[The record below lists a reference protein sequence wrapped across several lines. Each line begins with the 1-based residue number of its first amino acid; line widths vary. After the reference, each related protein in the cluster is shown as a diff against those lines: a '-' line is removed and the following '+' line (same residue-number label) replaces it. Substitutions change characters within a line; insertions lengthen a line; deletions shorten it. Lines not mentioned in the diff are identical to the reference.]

1 MIGEVPELTG
11 AILAGLT
18 AEGFRV
24 RQVVPGRT
32 VRRLGAERYEVDL
45 SSPEALRELHRL
57 LAGTDGTPVG
67 GLFNALGLC
76 PPFCGPDG
84 DNPAA
89 ALHIAA
95 WTFHLVKEFA
105 DDMQASAA
113 EGGGWFISLT
123 ALGGQFGLDGHPV
136 SSVAAAG
143 TLGISKTLQREHP
156 RLRVRCID
164 IDPALPA
171 DLLSARLMQ
180 ELLEATDDAPE
191 IGLTREGRWRPA
203 LKLALPP
210 RELSPLSLPE
220 GAVILVTGGAHGV
233 TADVARSLAACARP
247 RLILAGRSPLPQP
260 EPPLTRGLDP
270 AALRKKLLEEAR
282 RCGEAVRPA
291 EIERTVRRILK
302 FRQIQANL
310 DALRT
315 TGATVEYLALDV
327 RDTEQ
332 FGRLLDDLYE
342 RFGRIDGVIHGAG
355 VIDDKRIADK
365 TPASFAEVFRTKVD
379 SAYTLARKLRPEVLK
394 FLVFFGSV
402 SGRFGNVGQVDY
414 SAANEVLNKL
424 ADQLARRW
432 PARVVCINWGPW
444 DGGMVSPE
452 LRTVY
457 AAKGID
463 LIPVEEGVLAFH
475 NELRLPSSTEVVISC
490 SVEHML
496 PIDGGQGVILDPH
509 TASRART

>member
-1 MIGEVPELTG
+1 VVIGEVPELTG
-11 AILAGLT
+11 ALLAALT
-18 AEGFRV
+18 EEGFRV
-24 RQVVPGRT
+24 RQIVPGRT

-57 LAGTDGTPVG
+57 LAGTDGTRVG
-67 GLFNALGLC
+67 GLLNALGLC
-76 PPFCGPDG
+76 PPSCGLNGQDPDV
-84 DNPAA
+84 
-89 ALHIAA
+89 ALHIATS
-95 WTFHLVKEFA
+95 TFHLVKEFA
-105 DDMQASAA
+105 DDLESSVA
-113 EGGGWFISLT
+113 EGGGWFINLT
-123 ALGGQFGLDGHPV
+123 ALGGRFGLDRNPV
-136 SSVAAAG
+136 ASVAAAG

-156 RLRVRCID
+156 RLRVRSID
-164 IDPALPA
+164 IDPAIPA
-171 DLLSARLMQ
+171 DLLSARLLQ
-180 ELLEATDDAPE
+180 ELLEATDDALE

-203 LKLALPP
+203 LKQAPPP
-210 RELSPLSLPE
+210 RELPPLSLPE
-220 GAVILVTGGAHGV
+220 GAVILLTGGAYGV

-260 EPPLTRGLDP
+260 EPPRTQGLDP
-270 AALRKKLLEEAR
+270 PALRKMLLEDAR
-282 RCGEAVRPA
+282 RRGEAIRPA
-291 EIERTVRRILK
+291 EIERTIHRILK
-302 FRQIQANL
+302 DRQIQANL

-315 TGATVEYLALDV
+315 AGATVEYHALDV

-379 SAYTLARKLRPEVLK
+379 SAYTLARKLRPEELK

-424 ADQLARRW
+424 TNQLARTW

-452 LRTVY
+452 LRTLY
-457 AAKGID
+457 AAKGIE
-463 LIPVEEGVLAFH
+463 LIPVEEGVRALQ
-475 NELRLPSSTEVVISC
+475 NELRLPDHPSAEVVISC
-490 SVEHML
+490 SVEQMSQ
-496 PIDGGQGVILDPH
+496 INGWRGAIPH
-509 TASRART
+509 ASS